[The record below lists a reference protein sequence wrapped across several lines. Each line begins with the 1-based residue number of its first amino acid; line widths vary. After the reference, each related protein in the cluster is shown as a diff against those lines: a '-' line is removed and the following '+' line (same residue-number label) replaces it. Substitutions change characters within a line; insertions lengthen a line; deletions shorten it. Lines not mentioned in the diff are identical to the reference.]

1 MGFYDRVIF
10 PRLMNWTMGI
20 GEVAKNRQRVVP
32 LAEGRVLEIGIG
44 SGLNLPFYTDK
55 VSEVVGIEPHETLN
69 RMAAGR
75 IADSAVPVRVINAS
89 AEDIPLD
96 AAGFDTVVT
105 TWTLCSIPDGVKA
118 LSEMRRILKP
128 GGQLLFFE
136 HGRAPDAGV
145 ARWQDRLNPVWNC
158 CAGGC
163 NLNRPIDAMIAEA
176 GFSLA
181 GMQAEYVRGPRF
193 LSFCY
198 WGKATP

>member
-10 PRLMNWTMGI
+10 PRLMNCSMSI
-20 GEVAKNRQRVVP
+20 GEVSRNRERIVP

-55 VSEVVGIEPHETLN
+55 VSEIVGIEPHETLN
-69 RMAAGR
+69 RMAAKR
-75 IADSAVPVRVINAS
+75 IAESRVPVRVITGS
-89 AEDIPLD
+89 AEAMPLD

-105 TWTLCSIPDGVKA
+105 TWTLCSIPDGARA
-118 LSEMRRILKP
+118 LGEMRRVLKP

-145 ARWQDRLNPVWNC
+145 ARWQDRIDPIWGR

-163 NLNRPIDAMIAEA
+163 HLNRPIDAMIREA
-176 GFSLA
+176 GFSPA
-181 GMQAEYVRGPRF
+181 GMQADYVKGPRF
-193 LSFCY
+193 LSYCY
-198 WGKATP
+198 WGRATP